1 MRARPGYACRE
12 LSLELGGRSLAS
24 TPSLQSMRLSLPHM
38 GSLESALD
46 WGPAASWQR
55 ALELPIASLGSLGL
69 GGLWAAG
76 SAPPEPAAPATPL
89 RPPPPGVDP
98 GARQSL
104 LGKHLEAC
112 LARQVHLDLNRRRAA
127 ATHALGAPA
136 AAAAAERELQARAR
150 SSAAASRAATDERPL
165 TRPPRAQANAEAV
178 LAAAAALATTDGAA
192 RPGEAAP
199 QRVPEVW
206 DWTRIDGGSQAW
218 PMGPGAFRPPA
229 APAAQEQRARLPAL
243 PGAGGRAGAPA
254 AGAAPP
260 ARAAPPAYAPA
271 APPGGLG
278 ASLLSTAA
286 VRAAALAREAGAERA
301 RVAAAVLLRPPPAG
315 AGDAAARPQPPL
327 PPPPPP
333 PPPPLAPVPPPPP
346 PPPAAAAGSAG
357 AALRPAMP
365 PSIAGP
371 RWVSPAEDT
380 VRVGGLAGRA
390 ASAAS
395 GLPMELLLKQMAAGA
410 APAHAEAL
418 PRSAV
423 LQLLDALR
431 LVRPPAPRPRAPRPA
446 RAARSRTPARP
457 CVPGRAGHA
466 RACGAGRA
474 RPGGRA
480 GRAGRRR
487 RAAGRG
493 EQRLGRPARRAPGGL
508 QAARA
513 RGRRRQL
520 RQRGLRR
527 RRARRARCRRA
538 GCAAAPQRGQ
548 QAPGVLRVRDGH
560 DADLAPQ
567 RPRAALQRVRPAP
580 PQAGRRRCVL
590 SPRRERRA
598 PGGAA
603 RL

>member
-431 LVRPPAPRPRAPRPA
+431 LVRPPAPPTPRA
-446 RAARSRTPARP
+446 
-457 CVPGRAGHA
+457 
-466 RACGAGRA
+466 
-474 RPGGRA
+474 
-480 GRAGRRR
+480 
-487 RAAGRG
+487 
-493 EQRLGRPARRAPGGL
+493 Q
-508 QAARA
+508 ARA
-513 RGRRRQL
+513 RGLLAHPRLPTRPRPRRACPRT
-520 RQRGLRR
+520 RHRARSP
-527 RRARRARCRRA
+527 RRARWARRAAAARCRAPRA
-538 GCAAAPQRGQ
+538 AARTACPARAWRASSGARARTPAAAPPARPPATPRAAGPVPARRLRRSAAARPTSTRCAPSAGRTRRRPGAATAPRCSATRAACAAASWP
-548 QAPGVLRVRDGH
+548 PPLR
-560 DADLAPQ
+560 PE
-567 RPRAALQRVRPAP
+567 
-580 PQAGRRRCVL
+580 PQA
-590 SPRRERRA
+590 
-598 PGGAA
+598 
-603 RL
+603 